1 MARIPSLLALACQ
14 RGHSHLIAV
23 IFTVH
28 G

>member
-1 MARIPSLLALACQ
+1 MARIPGLLALACQ